1 MTFSADFMT
10 TDPRSCAGSAAY
22 VVLVFFCDEKCVNA
36 MTSEWVAMVWISRI
50 GKKTGV
56 F

>member
-10 TDPRSCAGSAAY
+10 TDPRSCADPADY
-22 VVLVFFCDEKCVNA
+22 VILVSFCDEKCVNA
-36 MTSEWVAMVWISRI
+36 IKSEGVAMVWISRI
-50 GKKTGV
+50 GKKTGG